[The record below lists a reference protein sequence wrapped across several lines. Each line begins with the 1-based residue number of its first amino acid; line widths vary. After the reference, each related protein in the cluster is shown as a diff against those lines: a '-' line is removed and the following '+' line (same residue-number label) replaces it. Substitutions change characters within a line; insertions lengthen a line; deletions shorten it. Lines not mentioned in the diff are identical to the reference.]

1 MMKENIFLIGFM
13 GTGKTTISRELSKAV
28 GIKEVDL
35 DQEIEKRRQM
45 KISEIFSVYGEAYFR
60 ELETALIKE
69 YEKKRG
75 YVISCGGGAVLR
87 EENVRSMKNGGQIVL
102 LSASAE
108 TVYER
113 VRYGKN
119 RPLLEGNMNVDYIS
133 GLMEQR
139 RTAYELAADVTVVT
153 DDRTPKEITEEIIK
167 MVKL

>member
-1 MMKENIFLIGFM
+1 MKKNIYLIGFM
-13 GTGKTTISRELSKAV
+13 GTGKTTISRELSETT
-28 GIKEVDL
+28 GMKETDL

-45 KISEIFSVYGEAYFR
+45 KIGEIFSSFGEGHFR

-69 YEKKRG
+69 YEKKQG
-75 YVISCGGGAVLR
+75 YVVSCGGGAALR
-87 EENVRSMKNGGQIVL
+87 EENVRNMKKGGQIVL
-102 LSASAE
+102 LSASAK

-139 RTAYELAADVTVVT
+139 RQAYESAADITVTT
-153 DDRTPKEITEEIIK
+153 DGRTPKEITEEIIK